1 MSDKITNELQE
12 LLKANVVTEETAEKI
27 RQYFNKKQE
36 GSQNR
41 LSSVFG
47 IVGAI
52 LVGLGIILVFAHNWD
67 NLSRL
72 TKIVLSF
79 LPLIIGQLFCG
90 YSLLKKS
97 ESLAWRE
104 SSAVLLFF
112 AVGSSISLI
121 AQVYNITGDL
131 NSFLM
136 IWMLLCLPLVYLLKS
151 SIVSLLYLTG
161 ITYYGCN
168 ANYFTYPVIHSYYYW
183 LLLLGIATHY
193 YELLK
198 TKANSNFTLFHHWF
212 IALSIVICLGT
223 IAHKNGNSIA
233 LSYMSLFTIFYFIG
247 QTPFFEKQKL
257 KNNSFLIF
265 GKLGILY
272 LLLLYSFK
280 WFWDKSIYNTSSL
293 PETFFSAE
301 FIIALF
307 LTFLAGLLFYK
318 KNSQTNFKEISIME
332 LAFLTNILFF
342 IPGYEFSIIAN
353 GIVLAIGI
361 SEIKRGS
368 KLNHLGIL
376 NFGLILISILV
387 TCRFF
392 DTNLSFV
399 IRGILFITIGLGF
412 FLTNYLM
419 LKKRNRNEK

>member
-12 LLKANVVTEETAEKI
+12 LLKANVVTAETAEKI
-27 RQYFNKKQE
+27 RHYFNEKEQ
-36 GSQNR
+36 GNQNK

-47 IVGAI
+47 ILGAI

-104 SSAVLLFF
+104 SSGVILFF

-121 AQVYNITGDL
+121 AQVYNIPGDL

-183 LLLLGIATHY
+183 LLLLGIAPHY

-293 PETFFSAE
+293 SETFFSIE

-307 LTFLAGLLFYK
+307 LTFFAGLLFYK
-318 KNSQTNFKEISIME
+318 KNSQTNFKEISILE
-332 LAFLTNILFF
+332 LVFLTNILFF
-342 IPGYEFSIIAN
+342 IPGYEFSIVAN
-353 GIVLAIGI
+353 GIVFAIGI
-361 SEIKRGS
+361 SEIKRGI